1 MPALKEKPEK
11 FCQAYVISRNAT
23 AAAKEAGYSERSAYN
38 QGYELLKRTDVQE
51 RIDELEEEYNT
62 DVDIISELEKQYEQ
76 AKING
81 NGATALK
88 ALELLSR
95 VRVNNATD
103 IVDGNLESLEDK
115 ICSTMYIIGKQK
127 MYELFM
133 KTFPEDFEE
142 EEDEEFEEFEEIV
155 AQVMEEDKEILEQL
169 DD

>member
-62 DVDIISELEKQYEQ
+62 DVDVISELEKQYEQ

-95 VRVNNATD
+95 VRGNNATD

-133 KTFPEDFEE
+133 KTFPEDFKE

>member
-62 DVDIISELEKQYEQ
+62 DVDVISELEKQYEQ

>member
-1 MPALKEKPEK
+1 MAVLKEKPEK
-11 FCQAYVISRNAT
+11 FCQAYIISRNAT

-38 QGYELLKRTDVQE
+38 QGYELLKRADVKE
-51 RIDELEEEYNT
+51 RIEELEEEYNT
-62 DVDIISELEKQYEQ
+62 DVDVVSELEKQYEQ

-95 VRVNNATD
+95 VRGNNSSD
-103 IVDGNLESLEDK
+103 ILDSNLETLEDK
-115 ICSTMYIIGKQK
+115 ICSTMYIVGKEK

-142 EEDEEFEEFEEIV
+142 EEEDEATPDE
-155 AQVMEEDKEILEQL
+155 
-169 DD
+169 